1 MILAMIIQLGV
12 NDKDEEVALFAKIFG
27 NKKPFVQI
35 THSDGVKMS
44 LLIVAVHNCA

>member
-27 NKKPFVQI
+27 NKKSFVQI
-35 THSDGVKMS
+35 THSNGVKMIYS
-44 LLIVAVHNCA
+44 L